1 MMEGKVMRDIE
12 IDHDQLKSK
21 DQIMLI
27 KKDILVR
34 NNSSL
39 VTNPNIF
46 NLLKV
51 KVLSKKILQLHHIN
65 V

>member
-1 MMEGKVMRDIE
+1 MMEGKVMKDIE

>member
-1 MMEGKVMRDIE
+1 MMEGKVMKDIE

-46 NLLKV
+46 KLLKV